1 MFKKGSILK
10 RILSICVLYSLS
22 VTAAMAAEMPITLLG
37 VNVAMPRPEIVAKLE
52 KRGFACRAEHPL
64 SDRPCEVANADCKA
78 ACIKGSA
85 KIKLGTGMHETT
97 PDILFSCEVFDVCGY
112 DPFQLVDALSAQ
124 SIRLQ
129 TLKNEDGAD
138 PYCGLGP
145 AQDKLCIKHSSGIG
159 LFRFFFGK
167 PRPSFK

>member
-1 MFKKGSILK
+1 MKLVLLIV
-10 RILSICVLYSLS
+10 LSTSLS
-22 VTAAMAAEMPITLLG
+22 ATAAMAAEKPLTLLG
-37 VNVAMPRPEIVAKLE
+37 VNVGMSRKEVITRLE

-64 SDRPCEVANADCKA
+64 TDRPCEVANADCKA
-78 ACIKGSA
+78 ACVKENA
-85 KIKLGTGMHETT
+85 KIKLGTGAHETT

-112 DPFQLVDALSAQ
+112 DPFQLVDALSANG
-124 SIRLQ
+124 IRLQ
-129 TLKNEDGAD
+129 TLRNEDGAD